1 VKKWGSNGHSP
12 GSVST
17 AGVREL
23 AAAAAREALDVDQ
36 VYAEHADFVWRS
48 LCRLG
53 ASPADSE
60 DLLQEVFVV
69 VQRQR
74 ASFEGR
80 SKLETWLFGICL
92 RVIKH
97 HRRRAYFR
105 RERPA
110 HTGPEA
116 IDARTPEQAVEQ
128 QQAMQRLAHVL
139 AELAPERR
147 AAFVMFEIEQLSTR
161 AIADV
166 MGVPIGTIH
175 SRLHLARRD
184 FERAVARVERRD
196 QQARTRTR

>member
-1 VKKWGSNGHSP
+1 M
-12 GSVST
+12 ST

-23 AAAAAREALDVDQ
+23 AAAAASGARVALDVDQ
-36 VYAEHADFVWRS
+36 VFAEHADFVWRS

-53 ASPADSE
+53 ASSADSE

-74 ASFEGR
+74 GSFEGR

-92 RVIKH
+92 RVIKQ
-97 HRRRAYFR
+97 HRRRARFR

-110 HTGPEA
+110 ETGPEA
-116 IDARTPEQAVEQ
+116 IDTLTPEDAVER
-128 QQAMQRLAHVL
+128 QQAMRRLSRVL

-147 AAFVMFEIEQLSTR
+147 AAFVMYEIEELSTR
-161 AIADV
+161 AIAEL
-166 MGVPIGTIH
+166 MGVPLGTIH

-184 FERAVARVERRD
+184 FERAVARVERRE
-196 QQARTRTR
+196 QQERRKAR